1 MAVSPFVRF
10 RGVWNSTF
18 EGGKS
23 GITTL
28 YYAPEQLRSGRKSVA
43 WVHAKRPPRQRVCS
57 SRQVATYP
65 CPPLLIV
72 NWPLRRYSRSILTS
86 LVPAQTSSNGTSE
99 IGRASCRERGK
110 VSGGV

>member
-57 SRQVATYP
+57 SRHVLSNRKGGGSPGTLTVNASLDRKCLGGDMWAESAMP
-65 CPPLLIV
+65 GPSVFDKDVRRKPL
-72 NWPLRRYSRSILTS
+72 
-86 LVPAQTSSNGTSE
+86 AF
-99 IGRASCRERGK
+99 
-110 VSGGV
+110 